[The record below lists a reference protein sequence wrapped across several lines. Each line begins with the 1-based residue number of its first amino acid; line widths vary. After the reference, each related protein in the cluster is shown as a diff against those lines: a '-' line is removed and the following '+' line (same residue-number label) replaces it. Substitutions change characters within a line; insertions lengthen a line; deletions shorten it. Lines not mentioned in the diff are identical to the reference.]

1 MFRASLAFDRVVL
14 SGRVTSL
21 LLLMLVGIFDDTAE
35 FYFKEK
41 VEFKTKTDDNRLGR
55 GAKTWVAG

>member
-21 LLLMLVGIFDDTAE
+21 LLLMLVGIFDNTAE
-35 FYFKEK
+35 FYYKEK
-41 VEFKTKTDDNRLGR
+41 VKFKTKTDDH
-55 GAKTWVAG
+55 KI

>member
-35 FYFKEK
+35 FYSKEK
-41 VEFKTKTDDNRLGR
+41 VKFKTKNDDH
-55 GAKTWVAG
+55 KI